1 MKKGSV
7 LFNEKEI
14 ITVEFPFTVT
24 VEIIGKLI
32 KKTKQEGG
40 EAPVGMY
47 I

>member
-24 VEIIGKLI
+24 NDIINKLI
-32 KKTKQEGG
+32 KKTK
-40 EAPVGMY
+40 EAGAPFGMY

>member
-7 LFNEKEI
+7 LFDKKEI

-24 VEIIGKLI
+24 IETVQKLI
-32 KKTKQEGG
+32 KKTKETS
-40 EAPVGMY
+40 APFGMY

>member
-1 MKKGSV
+1 MKKGSI

-24 VEIIGKLI
+24 LEIISKLI
-32 KKTKQEGG
+32 KKTKEGG
-40 EAPVGMY
+40 APFGMY